1 MYPYKMAGNS
11 MPLRLLRLRL
21 VLVLMGFGF
30 SITAL
35 PAQYV
40 HVAAPSGVYVGQV
53 EGDVAS
59 FRGVPYAQ
67 APVGN
72 LRWRPPVPAKL
83 EDTIY
88 ALEWPPP
95 CPQRV
100 FDADGSASSIGEED
114 CLYLNIWAPQGLTK
128 PAPVMVFIHGGGNV
142 QGSTAQMA
150 NGAHI
155 YDGTALAH
163 RGKVV
168 VVTIQYRLGALGY
181 LVHPALEL
189 LHPRG
194 RSGNYGLMD
203 QILALQWVRRNISAF
218 GGDTSHITIFG
229 ESAGSVNVGCLLM
242 SPLSRGLFHRAIM
255 QSGTPIVR
263 PYDSLRIKGVQAAQ
277 KWGCQIGDL
286 KSQLACLQ
294 SLPVDSLLNVQEKPF
309 RDGIIR
315 PPHFG
320 PVVDDWVMVEPF
332 NCSTPLPKSF
342 QTVPLLIG
350 SNTEETALSAPR
362 IVLPTVLEH
371 FFHSILSEERADSA
385 LMLYPHHS
393 RTEEA
398 REAYIQ
404 ATTDMFFTMPTRL
417 FARKAAEAGAPVWRY
432 VFDHRLRPFMGR
444 KSYAFHGLELF
455 FVFGSIDSTIYGKRW
470 MRPIDARIRDAMIH
484 YWSSFAA
491 RGVPDKGPFSE
502 WIPYHPV
509 EDNYLLIGQQ
519 MANHQHFRPTK
530 SDFWERE
537 CLLRVTRSSSPTTSP
552 IAAFKLR
559 YLPSRHALRLIL
571 PRECRHFGPLTVF
584 IFDASG
590 RVVYSHRIPSR
601 ALRGNR
607 FKTIELPLPPL
618 PAGQYFLSTSSGCEA
633 PKRVAFVVPD

>member
-1 MYPYKMAGNS
+1 MYPYKMAGDS
-11 MPLRLLRLRL
+11 MPSPFIRLRY
-21 VLVLMGFGF
+21 VLLLIGWCA
-30 SITAL
+30 AL
-35 PAQYV
+35 TMLSAQYV
-40 HVAAPSGVYVGQV
+40 HVNAPSGVYVGLT

-59 FRGVPYAQ
+59 FKGVPYAQ
-67 APVGN
+67 APVGH
-72 LRWRPPVPAKL
+72 LRWRPPEPAKL
-83 EDTIY
+83 EDTLY

-95 CPQRV
+95 CPQTV
-100 FDADGSASSIGEED
+100 FDADGNASSIGEED

-150 NGAHI
+150 NDAHI
-155 YDGTALAH
+155 YDGTGLAH

-168 VVTIQYRLGALGY
+168 VVTIQYRLGTLGY

-203 QILALQWVRRNISAF
+203 QILALQWVHRNIAAF
-218 GGDTSHITIFG
+218 GGDTSRITIFG
-229 ESAGSVNVGCLLM
+229 ESAGSVNVACLLM
-242 SPLSRGLFHRAIM
+242 SPLTRGLFHGAIM
-255 QSGTPIVR
+255 QSGTPVVR
-263 PYDSLRIKGVQAAQ
+263 HYDSLRIKGVQAAQ
-277 KWGCQIGDL
+277 KWGCQTGDL

-294 SLPVDSLLNVQEKPF
+294 NLPIDSLLNVQEKPF
-309 RDGIIR
+309 RNGIAR

-320 PVVDDWVMVEPF
+320 PVVDDWVLVEPF

-342 QTVPLLIG
+342 QTVPLVIG
-350 SNTEETALSAPR
+350 SNTEETALAAPR
-362 IVLPTVLEH
+362 IVLPTVLER
-371 FFHSILSEERADSA
+371 FFHSILPEERADSA
-385 LMLYPHHS
+385 LLLYPHHS
-393 RTEEA
+393 RSEDA

-432 VFDHRLRPFMGR
+432 VFDHRLRSLMGR

-455 FVFGSIDSTIYGKRW
+455 FVFGTIDSTIYGKRW
-470 MRPIDARIRDAMIH
+470 MRPIDTRIRDAMIH

-502 WIPYHPV
+502 WNSYNPV

-519 MANHQHFRPTK
+519 MANHKRFRPIK

-537 CLLRVTRSSSPTTSP
+537 CLLRVTRSSSPLRKPKT
-552 IAAFKLR
+552 ALALR
-559 YLPSRHALRLIL
+559 YLASRHALRLTL
-571 PRECRHFGPLTVF
+571 PKKCVHIGPLIVF
-584 IFDASG
+584 VFDASG
-590 RVVYSHRIPSR
+590 GVVYSQRIPSR
-601 ALRGNR
+601 ALRGNHSN
-607 FKTIELPLPPL
+607 TIELPLPPL
-618 PAGQYFLSTSSGCEA
+618 PAGQYFLSTNSGCEGA
-633 PKRVAFVVPD
+633 KRVAFVLSN